1 MIEKLDLAFHL
12 PHLQML
18 HRRKYMS
25 FNSWSEQTNPCVRNT
40 LWWFCWYF
48 KRIGWDI
55 CYQNKQSTNIPQS
68 CKMHAKSMISTYYN
82 WKANSIFCQILILLY
97 MPVMND
103 SVQKPFLIRV
113 TDLMRL
119 YYQQEIEWL
128 QKQWWLHYKNHPK
141 GNTNV
146 LSTITSNTLWQ
157 KWSHILGFEM
167 C

>member
-1 MIEKLDLAFHL
+1 
-12 PHLQML
+12 
-18 HRRKYMS
+18 MS

-68 CKMHAKSMISTYYN
+68 CKNTCQAYDCPLTVTGKPIVF
-82 WKANSIFCQILILLY
+82 FCQILILLH

-103 SVQKPFLIRV
+103 SVQKAFLIRV

-119 YYQQEIEWL
+119 YYQQEIAWL

-146 LSTITSNTLWQ
+146 LSTKTSNTLWQ